1 MTVRR
6 PTIGPASETPQDAVD
21 GGIAG
26 RSPVRTAG
34 RAIALAAG
42 LAAGLLAFACN
53 SDPTTVLASDLP
65 QVPNMTARESTGIRQ
80 ADGAIE
86 AGVFAYKGEVDNL
99 GQRIKDTVSRFS
111 GLGWTLVSER
121 TTAATAR
128 LEFGKGQR
136 RAVVEII
143 RNDLE
148 PAMST
153 AVTTVRTEG
162 EKPPAPAAPAANGG
176 GAGPSG
182 SSGRATTVAPTGG

>member
-1 MTVRR
+1 MTARR
-6 PTIGPASETPQDAVD
+6 PTIAPAPEVPTGVL
-21 GGIAG
+21 GGNAAR
-26 RSPVRTAG
+26 RSAFQAARRGA
-34 RAIALAAG
+34 AMAAALAAC
-42 LAAGLLAFACN
+42 LLAGACN

-80 ADGAIE
+80 VGGDIE

-99 GQRIKDTVSRFS
+99 AQRIKDTVSRFS
-111 GLGWTLVSER
+111 GLGWTLASER

-128 LEFGKGQR
+128 LEFAKGER

-162 EKPPAPAAPAANGG
+162 GAPPAPAAPAPAGG
-176 GAGPSG
+176 
-182 SSGRATTVAPTGG
+182 TTSPTGGAASPSTRG

>member
-1 MTVRR
+1 MTARR
-6 PTIGPASETPQDAVD
+6 PTIAPATETSTVVL
-21 GGIAG
+21 GGGAAG
-26 RSPVRTAG
+26 RSAFQAARRGA
-34 RAIALAAG
+34 ALAAG
-42 LAAGLLAFACN
+42 LAACLLAGACS

-80 ADGAIE
+80 VGGAIE

-99 GQRIKDTVSRFS
+99 AQRIKDTVSRFS
-111 GLGWTLVSER
+111 GLGWTLASER

-128 LEFGKGQR
+128 LEFAKGER

-162 EKPPAPAAPAANGG
+162 GAPPAPAAP
-176 GAGPSG
+176 P
-182 SSGRATTVAPTGG
+182 SSGGTTGPTGGTARPATSG